1 LCPTKG
7 DCARLTDMSPAVR
20 RARLAAGL
28 LCGVGLAAMGPWTG
42 WTALIVFALVP
53 GPLVLVDRY
62 LIRAARPERLVA
74 ASLVYYCAI
83 IMVGVGI
90 TGGEHSPLLPWV
102 AIPVMT
108 AAARFRLPVFLT
120 GSLLTSVALLIAALL
135 GSPHAVLDDPAP
147 VIAVLVLLAALIVVQ
162 QPVVDAEIRWR
173 KDAVLDPLT
182 GLLNRQGLKR
192 RFIELA
198 EQARLAADP
207 VSLVLLDLDTFKA
220 VNDEHGHAR
229 GDAVL
234 TEVAY
239 ALRKEL
245 RSFEL
250 LYRLGGD
257 ELLLILPGAQ
267 FEAAHRLAEQA
278 RAAIEQCHPAGLHV
292 TASFGV
298 TSARGAKIELDA
310 MYEAADRALYDAKRR
325 GRNQVGVPLTAA

>member
-1 LCPTKG
+1 
-7 DCARLTDMSPAVR
+7 MSRAVR
-20 RARLAAGL
+20 RARLVAGL
-28 LCGVGLAAMGPWTG
+28 LAGVGLAAMGPWTG

-83 IMVGVGI
+83 ILVGVAI
-90 TGGEHSPLLPWV
+90 TGGEHSPLLPWIT
-102 AIPVMT
+102 IPVIT
-108 AAARFRLPVFLT
+108 AAARFRLAVFLT
-120 GSLLTSVALLIAALL
+120 GSLLTGIALLVAVLL
-135 GSPHAVLDDPAP
+135 VSAHAVFGDPAP
-147 VIAVLVLLAALIVVQ
+147 VIAVLVLLATLIVVQ
-162 QPVVDAEIRWR
+162 QPLLDAEIRWR

-192 RFIELA
+192 RFTEVA

-207 VSLVLLDLDTFKA
+207 VSLVLLDLDTFKQ
-220 VNDEHGHAR
+220 VNDDYGHAC

-239 ALRKEL
+239 ALRKQL

-257 ELLLILPGAQ
+257 ELLLVLPGAS
-267 FEAAHRLAEQA
+267 FEAAYQLAEQA
-278 RAAIEQCHPAGLHV
+278 RAAIEQCNPVGLSV
-292 TASFGV
+292 TASLGV
-298 TSARGAKIELDA
+298 TSAYGRDIELDA
-310 MYEAADRALYDAKRR
+310 MYNAADRSLYEAKHG
-325 GRNQVGVPLTAA
+325 GRNKIGASLTAG